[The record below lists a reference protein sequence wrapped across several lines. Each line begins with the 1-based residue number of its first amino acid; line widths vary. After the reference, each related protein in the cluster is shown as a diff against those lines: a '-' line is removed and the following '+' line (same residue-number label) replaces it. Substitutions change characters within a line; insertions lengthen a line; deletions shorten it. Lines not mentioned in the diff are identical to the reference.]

1 MIKRLYQKSL
11 KLAAHKSS
19 KTYLAIISFVE
30 SSFFPIPPDVMIA
43 PMVIAKKNDYLKIFL
58 IATIFSTLGGFLGY
72 FIGLSFSD
80 VAMHVVE
87 FYGYE
92 NKVDELKY
100 DFSIGD
106 GRYIWIATL
115 FLAGFT
121 PLPFKVFTITS
132 GMIGFNL
139 FIFFFICLIS
149 RGLRFFIVSYLSFK
163 FGDTFNKFM
172 ETKAAKWFYNFR
184 YFNCSYLWFEYILW
198 LNNMPKIK
206 YQRFLNLILFFCI
219 FALISAYFIQ
229 YILGHQPCNLCLIER
244 VPYISAVI
252 IILLCFYLKKFEKI
266 CLIFLSLIFFLATIV
281 SFYHFG
287 IEQGFIKRVFSL

>member
-1 MIKRLYQKSL
+1 MIKHLYQKSL

-43 PMVIAKKNDYLKIFL
+43 PMVIARKNDYIKIFL

-80 VAMHVVE
+80 VAMLVVE

-92 NKVDELKY
+92 SKVDNLKY

-106 GRYIWIATL
+106 GRFIWIVTL

-163 FGDTFNKFM
+163 FGNTFNKFM
-172 ETKAAKWFYNFR
+172 ETEAAKWFT
-184 YFNCSYLWFEYILW
+184 
-198 LNNMPKIK
+198 
-206 YQRFLNLILFFCI
+206 
-219 FALISAYFIQ
+219 
-229 YILGHQPCNLCLIER
+229 ILGILI
-244 VPYISAVI
+244 VAIFGLIYFVI
-252 IILLCFYLKKFEKI
+252 K
-266 CLIFLSLIFFLATIV
+266 
-281 SFYHFG
+281 
-287 IEQGFIKRVFSL
+287 